1 MQSTQIVERVQ
12 SLLPGI
18 AVSATVG
25 MAAAFVSQN
34 LGGPTLIYALLLG
47 MAFHFLS
54 QGGRTAAGIQYTS
67 RTILR
72 LGVALLGA
80 RISYGQIAELGVT
93 PIAIIIASV
102 AATILFGRVL
112 AGWMGLTHLQGILVG
127 GATAICGA
135 SAALAISAVL
145 PKHKDSERD
154 TLFAVIS
161 VTVLSTIAMVV
172 YPILIRAMGYNNNV
186 AGIIIGGTIHDVAQ
200 VVGAGYLISNE
211 TGIVATYIKL
221 LRVSLLM
228 PVVMGLVW
236 IFRAQSAGPASQ
248 SKGALKQPLLPSFL
262 AAFAALVVVNSFGLI
277 PAAVSEAMGQIS
289 RACLVCAIAAL
300 GMKTSL
306 QDLAKLGWKPL
317 AHVVAVTMFLLVLVL
332 VELKV
337 TGIG

>member
-12 SLLPGI
+12 ALLPGI

-80 RISYGQIAELGVT
+80 RISYGQIVELGIT
-93 PIAIIIASV
+93 PIVIIVASV
-102 AATILFGRVL
+102 AATIVFGRAL
-112 AGWMGLTHLQGILVG
+112 AGWMGLTHLQGLLVG

-236 IFRAQSAGPASQ
+236 IFREQSAGT
-248 SKGALKQPLLPSFL
+248 GALKQPLLPSFL
-262 AAFAALVVVNSFGLI
+262 ATFAALVVLNSVGLI
-277 PAAVSEAMGQIS
+277 PVAASDAMGQIS

-317 AHVVAVTMFLLVLVL
+317 AHVVAVTVFLLVLVL

-337 TGIG
+337 TGVG